1 MKEILIEGKYAT
13 AKCFVVDNETNA
25 IDTHAR
31 AQIKMICDDEISKDA
46 IIRVMPD
53 VHAGKV
59 GPIGLTMKLTH
70 ERIIPNLL
78 GNDLGC
84 GITVAKL
91 RTKTK
96 KLTDS
101 DFTKLDK
108 VINETVPSGTGLHK
122 GVVVSELVSSIIFPK
137 NTPIDKERISKSIGT
152 LGGGNHFIEVDKNE
166 NGEYFLV
173 VHSGS
178 RSLGPVINDYY
189 NKKGQEILK
198 SNGIEV
204 PYEMTYITDDLCNKY
219 IRDVFC
225 ATRFASFSRNEIIDI
240 ICKTMKWKYDIY
252 SDIPH
257 NYFDPHSNILHK
269 GSISCF
275 DHTAFIPTLEP
286 GSMVFIPINMGD
298 GIIYGSSMSNSDWN
312 YSLPH
317 GSGRLI
323 PRSEVANSV
332 TVSSFKKEMKGI
344 YSTSVR
350 KDTLDESPFAYRRID
365 ELKEAISGV
374 VDVKG
379 VLTPVYNFKAG
390 R

>member
-1 MKEILIEGKYAT
+1 MKEIFIEGKYAT
-13 AKCFVVDNETNA
+13 AKCFAVDNEANA

-46 IIRVMPD
+46 TIRVMPD

-59 GPIGLTMKLTH
+59 GPIGLSMKLTH
-70 ERIIPNLL
+70 KRIIPNLL

-91 RTKTK
+91 KTKTK

-108 VINETVPSGTGLHK
+108 VIRETVPSGAKLHSE
-122 GVVVSELVSSIIFPK
+122 VVLPDLVSHIIFPE
-137 NTPIDKERISKSIGT
+137 NTPIDKDRISRSIGT
-152 LGGGNHFIEVDKNE
+152 LGGGNHFIEVGKNKNE
-166 NGEYFLV
+166 EYFLV

-198 SNGIEV
+198 SNGIDV
-204 PYEMTYITDDLCNKY
+204 PYEMTYITDDLYDKY
-219 IRDVFC
+219 IRDVFT
-225 ATRFASFSRNEIIDI
+225 ATRFASFSRNEIIDV
-240 ICKTMKWKYDIY
+240 ICKSMKWKYDIY
-252 SDIPH
+252 SDTPH
-257 NYFDPHSNILHK
+257 NYFDPLNNILHK
-269 GSISCF
+269 GSISCS
-275 DHTAFIPTLEP
+275 DRTIYIPSTSF

-298 GIIYGSSMSNSDWN
+298 GIIYGTSIPNSDWN

-323 PRSEVANSV
+323 PRSKVADSV
-332 TVSSFKKEMKGI
+332 TVSAFKKEMKGV

-374 VDVKG
+374 VNVQG
-379 VLTPVYNFKAG
+379 VITPVYNFKTG

>member
-13 AKCFVVDNETNA
+13 AKCFVVDNDANA

-46 IIRVMPD
+46 TIRVMPD

-59 GPIGLTMKLTH
+59 GPIGLSMKLTH
-70 ERIIPNLL
+70 KRIIPNLL

-108 VINETVPSGTGLHK
+108 VIRETIPSGAKLHSE
-122 GVVVSELVSSIIFPK
+122 VVLPDLVSHIIFPE
-137 NTPIDKERISKSIGT
+137 NTPIDKDRISRSIGT
-152 LGGGNHFIEVDKNE
+152 LGGGNHFIEVGKNKNE
-166 NGEYFLV
+166 EYFLV

-198 SNGIEV
+198 SNGIDV
-204 PYEMTYITDDLCNKY
+204 PYEMTYITDDLYDKY
-219 IRDVFC
+219 IRDVFT
-225 ATRFASFSRNEIIDI
+225 ATRFASFSRNEIIDV
-240 ICKTMKWKYDIY
+240 ICKSMKWKYDIY
-252 SDIPH
+252 SDAPH
-257 NYFDPHSNILHK
+257 NYFDPLNNILHK
-269 GSISCF
+269 GSISCS
-275 DHTAFIPTLEP
+275 DHTIYIPSTSF

-298 GIIYGSSMSNSDWN
+298 GIIYGTSIPNSDWN

-323 PRSEVANSV
+323 PRSKVADSV
-332 TVSSFKKEMKGI
+332 TVSAFKKEMKGV

-374 VDVKG
+374 VNVQG
-379 VLTPVYNFKAG
+379 VITPVYNFKAG